1 MNHCLR
7 PDRIPLIID
16 NPDIFPGF
24 FHIDLA
30 GNVLPKLKMLQEFGF
45 HRQIEQPQFLRRP
58 HPAQC
63 AARTGDKCTTTVAR
77 ASCPWCR
84 YADTS
89 SW

>member
-7 PDRIPLIID
+7 PGRIPLIID

-45 HRQIEQPQFLRRP
+45 YRQLEATPPAPDSCGAHTPRHAP
-58 HPAQC
+58 HELA
-63 AARTGDKCTTTVAR
+63 
-77 ASCPWCR
+77 
-84 YADTS
+84 TS
-89 SW
+89 A